1 MGVAQMEQLPDF
13 LAAKRRIAGCYTE
26 ALAEIP
32 GLEPMREAPGASSAW
47 WLYTIGVDAE
57 RFGTDARGLMRALA
71 ARQIQTRPLWQPLHQ
86 SPAHAAAP
94 AMPCPVAEEAYRSS
108 ISLPCSVGLTP
119 AAQAGV
125 IAAIREI
132 GASALSAPP
141 PPTQM
146 MEAT

>member
-1 MGVAQMEQLPDF
+1 
-13 LAAKRRIAGCYTE
+13 
-26 ALAEIP
+26 
-32 GLEPMREAPGASSAW
+32 
-47 WLYTIGVDAE
+47 
-57 RFGTDARGLMRALA
+57 MRALA

-108 ISLPCSVGLTP
+108 ISLPCSVGLAP

-132 GASALSAPP
+132 GASALSAPQP
-141 PPTQM
+141 PAQM
-146 MEAT
+146 TEAT